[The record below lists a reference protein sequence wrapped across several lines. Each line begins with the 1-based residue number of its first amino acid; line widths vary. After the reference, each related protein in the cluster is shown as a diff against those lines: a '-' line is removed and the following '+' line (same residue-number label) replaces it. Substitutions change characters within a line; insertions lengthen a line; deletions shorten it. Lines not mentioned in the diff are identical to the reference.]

1 MIRNKQNKGRSRP
14 TEVKLTY
21 NFIAFHN
28 MMLKAM
34 LLMVFVFKSVSPI
47 AQVVEP
53 SRIEIAARID
63 VPSYQKVLLGE
74 NGFLLFFESTDL
86 SEEGKKKWYFTLY
99 DTNFQ
104 EQWVQNVAVTN
115 GWVCAATTTSSNQAM
130 FLFTNM
136 EGRKSEKAGYE
147 LLKFNLRESRFQLLG
162 GGLPE
167 KAKIVGFASIDNRVL
182 LGVNLDKFQSDLLLY
197 DMDRFTV
204 NSLPH
209 GIQNQTIIQNITAD
223 TVSKQFLVSFKSF
236 ESKRFKEEVFQIYDI
251 QGRQMISVPL
261 ATSPYFLHS
270 YLLSAEQKGTLVAIG
285 SYDNSE
291 GRSNKITETTDQDA
305 LTFTSKGLFF
315 IRITAN
321 GVQVQRYHP
330 FEGFTNIYK
339 ALSKDDL
346 MRTRQRQARS
356 REKPSRD
363 DIVFQFYKPRL
374 QSIGKNYL
382 FAAEA
387 FKPQYR
393 IETRMDY
400 DFYGRLSPFTYS
412 IFEGYNFFS
421 GLIAGFDKQ
430 GNLLFSNDVE
440 LRDVMLQR
448 LQSVV
453 DVFSD
458 STDIVAAFVKKGVIT
473 SKVMNHN
480 GKEIGQIEQTKVE
493 NTFSNDRVTEE
504 NYSEISWW
512 YGNNFLV
519 SGYQRIT
526 NNRLRSQNPR
536 NVFYL
541 QKMLLE

>member
-1 MIRNKQNKGRSRP
+1 MIRDKLNKYGIWPVNAKFKGVVYGNSS
-14 TEVKLTY
+14 
-21 NFIAFHN
+21 
-28 MMLKAM
+28 LKAIF
-34 LLMVFVFKSVSPI
+34 LMFIVFKSFGPI
-47 AQVVEP
+47 AQTVEP

-63 VPSYQKVLLGE
+63 VPSYQKVLLGK

-86 SEEGKKKWYFTLY
+86 TEEGKKKWYFTLY

-115 GWVCAATTTSSNQAM
+115 GWGCSATTTSSNQAM

-147 LLKFNLRESRFQLLG
+147 LLKFNLSESRFQLLG
-162 GGLPE
+162 GSLPE
-167 KAKIVGFASIDNRVL
+167 KAKIVGFASIENRVL

-197 DMDRFTV
+197 DMDQFTV

-209 GIQNQTIIQNITAD
+209 GLQNQTLIQNITSD
-223 TVSKQFLVSFKSF
+223 TVSKQFIVAIKSF
-236 ESKRFKEEVFQIYDI
+236 DSKRFKEEVFQIYDPK
-251 QGRQMISVPL
+251 GRQIISVPL
-261 ATSPYFLHS
+261 TTSPYFLHS
-270 YLLSAEQKGTLVAIG
+270 YLLSGEHKGTLVAIG
-285 SYDNSE
+285 SYDNSG
-291 GRSNKITETTDQDA
+291 GRSNKITETADQDA

-315 IRITAN
+315 IRVNAN
-321 GVQVQRYHP
+321 GVQAQRYHP

-346 MRTRQRQARS
+346 MRTRQRQSRS
-356 REKPSRD
+356 RDKQSRD

-374 QSIGKNYL
+374 QNIGDNYL

-393 IETRMDY
+393 METRMDY
-400 DFYGRLSPFTYS
+400 DFYGRLSPFTYT

-473 SKVMNHN
+473 SKMMNHS
-480 GKEIGQIEQTKVE
+480 GKEVGQIEQTKVE
-493 NTFSNDRVTEE
+493 NTFANDRVTEE
-504 NYSEISWW
+504 NFSEINWW
-512 YGNNFLV
+512 YGNHFLV

-526 NNRLRSQNPR
+526 NNRLRAQNPR

-541 QKMLLE
+541 QKMVLE